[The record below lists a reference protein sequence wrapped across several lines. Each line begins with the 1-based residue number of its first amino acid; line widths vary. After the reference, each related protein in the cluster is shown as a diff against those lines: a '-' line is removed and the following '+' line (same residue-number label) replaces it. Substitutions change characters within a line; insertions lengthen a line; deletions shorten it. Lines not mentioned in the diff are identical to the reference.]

1 MIELKNDEIVKII
14 GTIGALI
21 TAGVVISIMNTWI
34 YMNDLITELIV
45 IVK

>member
-21 TAGVVISIMNTWI
+21 TAGVVISIMNWI